1 MRQLVAPI
9 MATLMATAF
18 MSASAGAATPAFN
31 AAGELERPVD
41 YRSWVFLT
49 SGLGMTYGPN
59 SSDGNRPAPF
69 TNVFVNPEAYRSFV
83 NSGRWPDGTMF
94 ALEIRLAEENVSI
107 NTGGR
112 TQGAM
117 VALEAAVKDSKRYPE
132 GGWAY
137 FSFDGEKGLK
147 PRVAPFPR
155 SADCYSCH
163 RSHGAVE
170 WTFTQFYPELFDIA
184 KQKGTVRPDYDPARK
199 LTAPAP

>member
-1 MRQLVAPI
+1 MRLASSLI
-9 MATLMATAF
+9 LATLGATTFMAVPAL
-18 MSASAGAATPAFN
+18 AAAPAFN
-31 AAGELERPVD
+31 AAGELERPAD

-69 TNVFVNPEAYRSFV
+69 TNVFVNPEAYKAFV
-83 NSGRWPDGTMF
+83 KSGRWPDGTLF

-107 NTGGR
+107 NAGGR

-117 VALEAAVKDSKRYPE
+117 VALEAAVKDSKRYPD

-137 FSFDGEKGLK
+137 FSFDGDKGLK
-147 PRVAPFPR
+147 ARVAPIPR
-155 SADCYSCH
+155 TADCYSCH
-163 RSHGAVE
+163 RAHGAVE

-199 LTAPAP
+199 LGPPAP